1 MISNYR
7 DAVLTHGIGFYTA
20 ELMRPVVRKDKRIVI
35 GGVIFRFDAYRG
47 RVKAIPCCGMTAE
60 PVEVDAVDLFNVKFI
75 SPELKAL
82 TNSK

>member
-1 MISNYR
+1 MKSNYR

-20 ELMRPVVRKDKRIVI
+20 ELMRPSTRKDGRVII
-35 GGVIFRFDAYRG
+35 GGVVFRFDSWKG

-60 PVEVDAVDLFNVKFI
+60 PVEVAIEDLHNVKFI